1 MSNFEIK
8 RGMCFYLDE
17 PSKTEPVPCTTSCSP
32 QKKRPYMVLSN
43 DKCNASSNL
52 VHVAPILT
60 RTYDPKRWY
69 CVPFKSMNNRDVV
82 VDVSAIMLV
91 DKTLLDEAAYT
102 QGISFYTMN
111 NEVLMKNIKTAIQRQ
126 FALDDFTTR
135 YDSCKVTEPVAPTVS
150 NTQNTVPEIHLTI
163 NLNGVPINA
172 TVPMD
177 NSIKVPVEVSVE
189 PTIKEEEQKPQKKIA
204 RAVSGEINR
213 MVSNDKVM
221 KLSGAVGKR
230 FTDKEQEYIRAYIK
244 ENYTGFGGK
253 MTFDK
258 ISSNLGISLGTVSRY
273 TNAIKGE
280 STSTKSTVA
289 KSGKRGKRGKRS
301 SIPKRLCEQFYNDYK
316 DHGVRYVLER
326 YRKFGFKHDYQVYDA
341 IRRNKNIQKFKKK
354 EPVEITT

>member
-17 PSKTEPVPCTTSCSP
+17 PSKTEPVPCTSSCSP

-135 YDSCKVTEPVAPTVS
+135 YDPYKVAEPVAPTVS

-204 RAVSGEINR
+204 KAVTEEVVPNTTIKSVRGQ
-213 MVSNDKVM
+213 
-221 KLSGAVGKR
+221 GKH
-230 FTDKEQEYIRAYIK
+230 FTQEEKEYIQNYILN
-244 ENYTGFGGK
+244 NYKAFNGK
-253 MTFDK
+253 MGLEE
-258 ISSNLGISLGTVSRY
+258 ISATLGISLTTVNRY
-273 TNAIKGE
+273 YKALKTPRQRAK
-280 STSTKSTVA
+280 KSHL
-289 KSGKRGKRGKRS
+289 
-301 SIPKRLCEQFYNDYK
+301 PKKQCEQFYQDYVK
-316 DHGVRYVLER
+316 YGAKYVVEK
-326 YRKFGFKHDYQVYDA
+326 YHKYGFKTIQQVYNT
-341 IRRNKNIQKFKKK
+341 ITRNKNIQKFKEK
-354 EPVEITT
+354 ETVETTT

>member
-17 PSKTEPVPCTTSCSP
+17 PSKTEPVPCTSSCSL
-32 QKKRPYMVLSN
+32 QKKRPYIVLSN
-43 DKCNASSNL
+43 DKCNASSQL
-52 VHVAPILT
+52 LHVAPILT

-69 CVPFKSMNNRDVV
+69 CVPFKSAGRDVV

-91 DKTLLDEAAYT
+91 DKSLLTEAAYT
-102 QGISFYTMN
+102 QVISMYTKN
-111 NEVLMKNIKTAIQRQ
+111 NTALMDNIKTAIQRQ
-126 FALDDFTTR
+126 FALDDVTTR
-135 YDSCKVTEPVAPTVS
+135 YDSYKVTEAT
-150 NTQNTVPEIHLTI
+150 TQSTVPEIHLTI

-177 NSIKVPVEVSVE
+177 NSSNVPVEVSVE

-204 RAVSGEINR
+204 RAVSGEIKR

-230 FTDKEQEYIRAYIK
+230 FTDKEQEYIRTYIK

-280 STSTKSTVA
+280 STSTKSTV
-289 KSGKRGKRGKRS
+289 SKRGKRGKRS

-316 DHGVRYVLER
+316 EHGVRYILEKYR
-326 YRKFGFKHDYQVYDA
+326 YLGFKHDYQVYDA

-354 EPVEITT
+354 EPVETTT